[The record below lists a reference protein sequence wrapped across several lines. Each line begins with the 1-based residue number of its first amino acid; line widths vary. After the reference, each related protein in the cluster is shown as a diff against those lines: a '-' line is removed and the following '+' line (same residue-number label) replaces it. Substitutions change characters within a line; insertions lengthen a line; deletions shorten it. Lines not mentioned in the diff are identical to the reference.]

1 MTSFNRSKRVSGHI
15 HKALTDILRRDIK
28 DPRISM
34 VTITRV
40 KMTND
45 LRIARIYF
53 ALTGSKKTIEE
64 AQEGFNSAR
73 GYLKRTLAQQLGLRY
88 MPDIEFFYDDSF
100 DYASQIN
107 ELLRSLKKDDETNH
121 TSD

>member
-1 MTSFNRSKRVSGHI
+1 MTSFNRAKRVSGHI

>member
-53 ALTGSKKTIEE
+53 ALTGSKKTIED
-64 AQEGFNSAR
+64 AQAGFNSAR

-100 DYASQIN
+100 DYASQID

-121 TSD
+121 TPD

>member
-1 MTSFNRSKRVSGHI
+1 MTSFNRAKRVSGHI

-100 DYASQIN
+100 DYASQID